1 MIVVDAS
8 VAVDLIVHPSDNRV
22 EAKLLSEARWVLAPT
37 LFVAEVT
44 NAFWKY
50 HAFQDLPQDK
60 ASAGIKLALDLPDSL
75 ADDTELQVE
84 AFALSCLTRHSVYDM
99 IYLVLARR
107 NAALFLTKD
116 KALKKL
122 AAKHDVRVMK

>member
-122 AAKHDVRVMK
+122 AAKHGVRVVK